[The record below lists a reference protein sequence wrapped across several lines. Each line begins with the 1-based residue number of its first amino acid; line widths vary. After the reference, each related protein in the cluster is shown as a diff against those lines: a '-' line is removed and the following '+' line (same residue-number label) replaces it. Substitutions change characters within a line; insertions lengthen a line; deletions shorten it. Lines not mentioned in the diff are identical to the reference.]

1 MEMEDQELDWEAD
14 PDAAYALARQQA
26 AGEITKYAVDFLEYY
41 SPKIGKNLAL
51 GIAIESLSESLG
63 NLISLVKEDHQNEVI
78 DNSHQVMLQGIIQQ
92 QKMIA
97 EIAYGQV
104 GTA

>member
-1 MEMEDQELDWEAD
+1 MEDQEFDYDQD
-14 PDAAYALARQQA
+14 PEQAYLHARQQA
-26 AGEITKYAVDFLEYY
+26 TGEITAYAVNFLEYY
-41 SPKIGKNLAL
+41 SQHMGKNVAL
-51 GIAIESLSESLG
+51 GIAIEAMSESLG
-63 NLISLVKEDHQNEVI
+63 NLISLVKDEFQDEVI
-78 DNSHQVMLQGIIQQ
+78 GTAHQVMLQGILAQ

>member
-1 MEMEDQELDWEAD
+1 MEHNDIDWEKD
-14 PDAAYALARQQA
+14 PEEIYALARQHA
-26 AGEITKYAVDFLEYY
+26 AGEITKYAVDLMEYY
-41 SPKIGKNLAL
+41 SENLGNNIAL
-51 GIAIESLSESLG
+51 GLAIESISETLG

-78 DNSHQVMLQGIIQQ
+78 DTARQVMMQGIISQ

-97 EIAYGQV
+97 EITYGQV